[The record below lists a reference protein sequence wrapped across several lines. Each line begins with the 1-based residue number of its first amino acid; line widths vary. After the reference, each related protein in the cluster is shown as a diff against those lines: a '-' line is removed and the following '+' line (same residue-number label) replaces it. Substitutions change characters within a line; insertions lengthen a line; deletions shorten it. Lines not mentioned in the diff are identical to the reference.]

1 MIPSKDHIPFRIP
14 RAEFLAFGKALRVGG
29 ILLGDVTLEFTR
41 DSLTIECEKGGTTMR
56 CEGELCGRM
65 LMREKS
71 FLRLVSS
78 HTRDGSKSEWITGFA
93 DLKLRELSL
102 SKAGV
107 KFLAMLPPRET

>member
-1 MIPSKDHIPFRIP
+1 MTPSKDRIPFKIP
-14 RAEFLAFGKALRVGG
+14 RAEFLAFGKALRVGR
-29 ILLGDVTLEFTR
+29 ILLGDVMLEFTR

-56 CEGELCGRM
+56 CESELCGRV

-102 SKAGV
+102 CNAGV
-107 KFLAMLPPRET
+107 KFVAMLPPREI

>member
-1 MIPSKDHIPFRIP
+1 MEPSKDQIRFRIP
-14 RAEFLAFGKALRVGG
+14 RAEFLAFGKAIRVGG
-29 ILLGDVTLEFTR
+29 IMLGDVMLEFTR

-56 CEGELCGRM
+56 CEGELCGRV

-78 HTRDGSKSEWITGFA
+78 HTRDGSKDKWINGFA
-93 DLKLRELSL
+93 DLNLCQLSL
-102 SKAGV
+102 SNAGV